1 MHALLLVAVALTE
14 APPAN
19 LQRGAQAMAT
29 VRVVQA
35 TVVTK
40 AAWQAGKIGQ
50 RRETHK
56 RDEAGRMILL
66 RLIEHE

>member
-1 MHALLLVAVALTE
+1 MHVLLLVAVTLAD

-19 LQRGAQAMAT
+19 LQHGAQAIAT

-35 TVVTK
+35 TAVSK